1 MGRTCSWSG
10 RCPCDHRL
18 KGSHVCEAQH
28 AGSQQEPGALRSSLP
43 LSWWPHHLKMNTNSK
58 GELFP
63 KVSCSSCIFEGPAP
77 RSINDSSLNNGL
89 IEQLHLGPRFLR
101 VLAGCAFPES
111 RASHLPDHCASSE
124 PPPSMCC
131 CWLGHSSWLCPHLAW
146 GPRWEV
152 KRGARRRQAL
162 HWRK

>member
-1 MGRTCSWSG
+1 M
-10 RCPCDHRL
+10 
-18 KGSHVCEAQH
+18 CEAQH

-43 LSWWPHHLKMNTNSK
+43 PSWWPHHLKMNTNSK

-124 PPPSMCC
+124 PPSQHVLLLAGPQQLALSTLS
-131 CWLGHSSWLCPHLAW
+131 LGSKV
-146 GPRWEV
+146 GGEEGR
-152 KRGARRRQAL
+152 RRRQAL
-162 HWRK
+162 HWKKRLTALTGERTMLKGSAEQKA